1 MCIDQT
7 ISDSSST
14 PFPSQLYVLCLSA
27 HRVHLVLSVV
37 CVGEWPSAAARRAYQ
52 GMHLLIK
59 PIPPLQQS
67 STTSVPTIFPP
78 FIIDDH

>member
-14 PFPSQLYVLCLSA
+14 PFLSQLYVLCLSV

-59 PIPPLQQS
+59 PIPPLTAIFNYLCS
-67 STTSVPTIFPP
+67 YNLSTL
-78 FIIDDH
+78 HH